1 MSHKQMSPKTF
12 DIAYLSDNLADLL
25 SDIQNHVEITLTKQG
40 VPWAKV
46 LPLDN
51 PEKQIDALPPRVAGA
66 WEGRVWIADDFDDE
80 SEEINAMFYGQEL
93 WDFYWIPKF
102 CCGGWQMTQIYQ
114 QIYEVLLAIQTIFV
128 LLVQWRSGKSR
139 SKAR

>member
-25 SDIQNHVEITLTKQG
+25 SDIQNHVEITLTRQG

-46 LPLDN
+46 LPVAN
-51 PEKQIDALPPRVAGA
+51 PEKQLEVLPPRVAGT

-80 SEEINAMFYGQEL
+80 SEEINAMFY
-93 WDFYWIPKF
+93 DS
-102 CCGGWQMTQIYQ
+102 
-114 QIYEVLLAIQTIFV
+114 VIFP
-128 LLVQWRSGKSR
+128 
-139 SKAR
+139 

>member
-1 MSHKQMSPKTF
+1 MSYKQMSPKTF

-25 SDIQNHVEITLTKQG
+25 SDIQNHVEITLTRQG

-51 PEKQIDALPPRVAGA
+51 PEKQIEALPPRVAGA

-80 SEEINAMFYGQEL
+80 SEEINAMFY
-93 WDFYWIPKF
+93 DSVVFP
-102 CCGGWQMTQIYQ
+102 
-114 QIYEVLLAIQTIFV
+114 
-128 LLVQWRSGKSR
+128 
-139 SKAR
+139 